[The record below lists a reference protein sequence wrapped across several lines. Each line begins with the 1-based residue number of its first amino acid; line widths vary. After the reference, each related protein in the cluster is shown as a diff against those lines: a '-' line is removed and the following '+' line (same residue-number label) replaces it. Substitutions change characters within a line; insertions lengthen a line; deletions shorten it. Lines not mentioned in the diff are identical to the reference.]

1 MIHISTHEP
10 GLGQPYPVPVK
21 NMAWP
26 KTAPHNVIILKGK
39 DPLVLS
45 YRPGLISSEPL
56 CISSSLTQR
65 SKQSADGVIRT
76 PNVIKYLARLV
87 WVGPPE
93 AVSVISCG
101 YSSATGF
108 RATRWDQDF
117 PGHAFFPALLFWVT
131 PALSVPTWAFPSLQP
146 PGNMGKARCWAFWIF
161 CQATP

>member
-10 GLGQPYPVPVK
+10 GLEQPYPVPVK

-39 DPLVLS
+39 
-45 YRPGLISSEPL
+45 RPTGLILSPRPNQL
-56 CISSSLTQR
+56 RASLYFLIPDPR

-101 YSSATGF
+101 YSAAAGF